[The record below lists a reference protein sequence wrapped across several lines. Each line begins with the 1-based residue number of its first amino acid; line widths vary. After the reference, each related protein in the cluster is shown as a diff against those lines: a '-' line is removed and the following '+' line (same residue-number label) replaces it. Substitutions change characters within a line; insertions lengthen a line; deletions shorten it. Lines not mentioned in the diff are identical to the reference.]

1 MQLYKRTS
9 MIVYSILIFRILFW
23 FYRISLFFWR
33 DYYALDLPQKLFFV
47 VAFIVSIY
55 IFEIW
60 CILSSDEENKF
71 CFFLSKS
78 IWKTLGTQAWE
89 VSQCS
94 LYLLDILL
102 LKKINVSSAFKQALL
117 LCKTWGILFILIENN
132 EASNID
138 PCDYRKNWYVC
149 MVWFQPQLLHQ
160 KFTTFYFI

>member
-1 MQLYKRTS
+1 MPWIYHKNYFLLLFLLSVYTFLRYDAFFLLMKRTNS
-9 MIVYSILIFRILFW
+9 VFS
-23 FYRISLFFWR
+23 
-33 DYYALDLPQKLFFV
+33 
-47 VAFIVSIY
+47 
-55 IFEIW
+55 
-60 CILSSDEENKF
+60 
-71 CFFLSKS
+71 LSKS

-117 LCKTWGILFILIENN
+117 LCKTWGILFILNENN

-149 MVWFQPQLLHQ
+149 MVWFKPQLLHQ
-160 KFTTFYFI
+160 KIYDILFHLMKLYPLECFSLSID

>member
-1 MQLYKRTS
+1 MPWIYHKNK
-9 MIVYSILIFRILFW
+9 IIFCCCFYCQYIHFW
-23 FYRISLFFWR
+23 DMMHSFFWWR
-33 DYYALDLPQKLFFV
+33 VWNSVF
-47 VAFIVSIY
+47 S
-55 IFEIW
+55 
-60 CILSSDEENKF
+60 
-71 CFFLSKS
+71 LSKS

-138 PCDYRKNWYVC
+138 PCDYKKTGMFAWYDFNLNC
-149 MVWFQPQLLHQ
+149 CIKKLA
-160 KFTTFYFI
+160 TFYLI

>member
-1 MQLYKRTS
+1 MPWIYHKNYFLLLLLLSVYTFLRYDAFFLLMKRTNS
-9 MIVYSILIFRILFW
+9 VFS
-23 FYRISLFFWR
+23 
-33 DYYALDLPQKLFFV
+33 
-47 VAFIVSIY
+47 
-55 IFEIW
+55 
-60 CILSSDEENKF
+60 
-71 CFFLSKS
+71 LSKS

>member
-1 MQLYKRTS
+1 MPWIYHKNNFLLLFLLSVCTFLRYDAFFLLMKRTNS
-9 MIVYSILIFRILFW
+9 VFS
-23 FYRISLFFWR
+23 
-33 DYYALDLPQKLFFV
+33 
-47 VAFIVSIY
+47 
-55 IFEIW
+55 
-60 CILSSDEENKF
+60 
-71 CFFLSKS
+71 LSKS

-117 LCKTWGILFILIENN
+117 LCRTWGILFILNENN

-160 KFTTFYFI
+160 KIYDILFHLMKLYPLECFSLSID

>member
-1 MQLYKRTS
+1 MPWIYHKNYFLLLLLLSVYTFLRYDAFFLLMKRTNS
-9 MIVYSILIFRILFW
+9 VFS
-23 FYRISLFFWR
+23 
-33 DYYALDLPQKLFFV
+33 
-47 VAFIVSIY
+47 
-55 IFEIW
+55 
-60 CILSSDEENKF
+60 
-71 CFFLSKS
+71 LSKS

-117 LCKTWGILFILIENN
+117 LCKTWGILFILNENN

>member
-1 MQLYKRTS
+1 MPWIYHKNYFLLLFLLSVYTFLRYDAFFLLMKRTNS
-9 MIVYSILIFRILFW
+9 VFS
-23 FYRISLFFWR
+23 
-33 DYYALDLPQKLFFV
+33 
-47 VAFIVSIY
+47 
-55 IFEIW
+55 
-60 CILSSDEENKF
+60 
-71 CFFLSKS
+71 LSKS

-117 LCKTWGILFILIENN
+117 LCKTWGILFILNENN

>member
-1 MQLYKRTS
+1 MPWIYHKNYFLLLLLLSVYTFLRYDAFFLLMKRTNS
-9 MIVYSILIFRILFW
+9 VFS
-23 FYRISLFFWR
+23 
-33 DYYALDLPQKLFFV
+33 
-47 VAFIVSIY
+47 
-55 IFEIW
+55 
-60 CILSSDEENKF
+60 
-71 CFFLSKS
+71 LSKS

-117 LCKTWGILFILIENN
+117 LCKTWGILFILNENN

-160 KFTTFYFI
+160 KIYDILFHLMKLYPLECFSLSID

>member
-1 MQLYKRTS
+1 MPWIYHKNYFLLLFLLSVYTFLRYDAFFLLMKRTNS
-9 MIVYSILIFRILFW
+9 VFS
-23 FYRISLFFWR
+23 
-33 DYYALDLPQKLFFV
+33 
-47 VAFIVSIY
+47 
-55 IFEIW
+55 
-60 CILSSDEENKF
+60 
-71 CFFLSKS
+71 LSKS

-117 LCKTWGILFILIENN
+117 LCKTWGILFILNENN

-160 KFTTFYFI
+160 KIYDILFHLMKLYPLECFSLSID

>member
-1 MQLYKRTS
+1 MPWIYHKNYFLLLFLLSVYTFLRYDAFFLLMKRTNS
-9 MIVYSILIFRILFW
+9 VFS
-23 FYRISLFFWR
+23 
-33 DYYALDLPQKLFFV
+33 
-47 VAFIVSIY
+47 
-55 IFEIW
+55 
-60 CILSSDEENKF
+60 
-71 CFFLSKS
+71 LSKS

-117 LCKTWGILFILIENN
+117 LCRTWGILFILNENN

-160 KFTTFYFI
+160 KIYDILFHLMKLYPLECFSLSID